1 MKLYT
6 LLATIFKSDSSNLKL
21 IDNQGD
27 LMLNKIH
34 DLVDKTDENLIG
46 LLLENQELRE
56 KFFIPLTPKGGNTV
70 LVFKTYDFK
79 FFLDENKI
87 DNSYTQYENR
97 IGLTAGRKFLKDSAD
112 VVLDFPYKDCI
123 LEGGQSTEEGTD
135 SYFEYDANDN
145 HYQEKKVKRKEIF
158 FNIILAK
165 DEIDRLLEPKAFTNI
180 KKYTPNGV
188 EFPSIGEVPK
198 GRGGF
203 FTRDE
208 NGTIKDNLIIKGNN
222 LLALHTLKSE
232 FAGKVKLIYID
243 PPYNTGS
250 DSFAYNDNFNHST
263 WLTFMRNRLLIA
275 RELLREDGVIFVSI
289 DDSEQ
294 AYLKVLMDEVFE
306 KKHFITNFVWT
317 RKRKGSFLSKKIRKM
332 TEFIICFS
340 KSEGDLSLFGEDAY
354 SDKWQPIVKRTNSLK
369 KLNFPKN
376 IIKTTLKDGIYEKLY
391 RGNNETG
398 ISFLNDFNVKDGLIV
413 NDIEVEGKFVWT
425 QQFLD
430 NELINGSE
438 ISLSNKFGFNVLRY
452 DQSEK
457 FKAPSTIINRD
468 NNVGTNEEATQELA
482 AMFDVE
488 IGTIFNYNKPVSLLK
503 YLINM
508 VCFED
513 KNAIVLDYHCGSGTT
528 GHALLELNKTDDGN
542 RKFIIIEQMDYAE
555 TVTAKRI
562 SKVIENNKAGSF
574 VYLELAKNNQNAIEY
589 IQSCENYEALVAFFD
604 KMCDTYFLHYNVK
617 VAAFREVICKEDN
630 FKKLTL
636 DQQKIMFAK
645 MLDLNQLY
653 VNVSDMKD
661 SRFGLSE
668 NDIAITKDF
677 YQI

>member
-1 MKLYT
+1 MNFKD
-6 LLATIFKSDSSNLKL
+6 LLLKL
-21 IDNQGD
+21 LKTDSRILDSEGE
-27 LMLNKIH
+27 LMGNKIQ
-34 DLVDKTDENLIG
+34 DLADKTDEKLIEI
-46 LLLENQELRE
+46 LLDNPETRA
-56 KFFIPLTPKGGNTV
+56 KFFLQIKDAF
-70 LVFKTYDFK
+70 VFKTADFK
-79 FFLDENKI
+79 FYIDENKI

-97 IGLTAGRKFLKDSAD
+97 IGLTSKGKFLKDSND

-135 SYFEYDANDN
+135 TYFEWDDKDQ
-145 HYQEKKVKRKEIF
+145 HYTEKQAKRKEIF
-158 FNIILAK
+158 FNSVLAK
-165 DEIDRLLEPKAFTNI
+165 DEIDRLLEPKAFTNA
-180 KKYTPNGV
+180 KKYTI
-188 EFPSIGEVPK
+188 EGEQTLEQ
-198 GRGGF
+198 F
-203 FTRDE
+203 ERDD

-222 LLALHTLKSE
+222 LLALHTLKKE

-263 WLTFMRNRLLIA
+263 WLAFMRNRLLVA
-275 RELLREDGVIFVSI
+275 KELLREDGVIFVSI

-306 KKHFITNFVWT
+306 KINFITNFVWT
-317 RKRKGSFLSKKIRKM
+317 RKRKGSFLSKKVRKM
-332 TEFIICFS
+332 TEFVICYS
-340 KSEGDLSLFGEDAY
+340 KSEGDLSLYGEDAY

-369 KLNFPKN
+369 KLYFPKN
-376 IIKTTLKDGIYEKLY
+376 IIKTTLKEGIYEKSF

-398 ISFLNDFNVKDGLIV
+398 ILFLNDFSVKNGIIIDE
-413 NDIEVEGKFVWT
+413 IEVEGKFVWT
-425 QQFLD
+425 QEFLD
-430 NELINGSE
+430 NELKNGTE
-438 ISLSNKFGFNVLRY
+438 ISMSNKFGFNVLRY

-482 AMFDVE
+482 DMFDVE

-528 GHALLELNKTDDGN
+528 GHSLLELNKIDEGN
-542 RKFIIIEQMDYAE
+542 RRFIMIEQMNYAE
-555 TVTAKRI
+555 TITAKRI

-574 VYLELAKNNQNAIEY
+574 AYLELAKNNQNAIEQ
-589 IQSCENYEALVAFFD
+589 IQNCKSYNELIVFFD
-604 KMCDTYFLHYNVK
+604 EMCEKYFLHYNLKVK
-617 VAAFREVICKEDN
+617 QFKEEVCKEEN
-630 FKKLTL
+630 FKKLSL
-636 DQQKIMFAK
+636 HKQKEMFIK

-653 VNVSDMKD
+653 VNLSDMEDKKYN
-661 SRFGLSE
+661 LSAE
-668 NDIAITKDF
+668 DIAVTKGF
-677 YQI
+677 YQL

>member
-1 MKLYT
+1 MKLYAILELVLKSESNT
-6 LLATIFKSDSSNLKL
+6 VKQLQLL
-21 IDNQGD
+21 DNQGN

-46 LLLENQELRE
+46 LLLENKELRE
-56 KFFIPLTPKGGNTV
+56 KFFIKIKDV
-70 LVFKTYDFK
+70 YVFKTNDFK

-97 IGLTAGRKFLKDSAD
+97 IGLTAGGKFLKDSAD

-135 SYFEYDANDN
+135 IYFEWDEKDG
-145 HYQEKKVKRKEIF
+145 HYLEKKAKRKEIF
-158 FNIILAK
+158 FNTILAK

-180 KKYTPNGV
+180 KKYTANG
-188 EFPSIGEVPK
+188 EENITSFN
-198 GRGGF
+198 
-203 FTRDE
+203 RDE

-243 PPYNTGS
+243 PPYNTGN
-250 DSFAYNDNFNHST
+250 DSFVYNDNFNHST
-263 WLTFMRNRLLIA
+263 WLTFIRNRLLVA
-275 RELLREDGVIFVSI
+275 KELLREDGLMFVSI
-289 DDSEQ
+289 DDNEQ

-317 RKRKGSFLSKKIRKM
+317 RKRKGSFLSKKVRKM

-340 KSEGDLSLFGEDAY
+340 KSEGDLSLFGENAY

-369 KLNFPKN
+369 KLSFPKN
-376 IIKTTLKDGIYEKLY
+376 IIQTTLKEGFYEKLF

-413 NDIEVEGKFVWT
+413 SEIEVEGKFVWT

-430 NELINGSE
+430 NELKNGSK
-438 ISLSNKFGFNVLRY
+438 ISISNKFGINVLRY

-457 FKAPSTIINRD
+457 FKAPSTIINGD

-482 AMFDVE
+482 DMFDVE

-528 GHALLELNKTDDGN
+528 GHALLELNKIDDGN
-542 RKFIIIEQMDYAE
+542 RKFIMIEQMDYAE

-562 SKVIENNKAGSF
+562 SKVIENDKVGSF
-574 VYLELAKNNQNAIEY
+574 IYLELAKNNQNAIEH
-589 IQSCENYEALVAFFD
+589 IQSCKSYQDLVNYFEE
-604 KMCDTYFLHYNVK
+604 MCNKYFLHYNVK
-617 VAAFREVICKEDN
+617 AKDFREVICKEEN

-636 DQQKIMFAK
+636 EQQKTMFAK

-653 VNVSDMKD
+653 VNVSDMED
-661 SRFGLSE
+661 SRYALSI
-668 NDIAITKDF
+668 NDIAVTKDF
-677 YQI
+677 YQF

>member
-1 MKLYT
+1 MNFKD
-6 LLATIFKSDSSNLKL
+6 LLLKILKTDSRLLDSE
-21 IDNQGD
+21 GE
-27 LMLNKIH
+27 LMGNKIQ
-34 DLVDKTDENLIG
+34 DLADKTDEKLIEI
-46 LLLENQELRE
+46 LLDNPETRA
-56 KFFIPLTPKGGNTV
+56 KFFLQIKDAF
-70 LVFKTYDFK
+70 VFKTSDFK
-79 FFLDENKI
+79 FYIDENKI

-97 IGLTAGRKFLKDSAD
+97 IGLTSKGKFLKDSND

-135 SYFEYDANDN
+135 TYFEWDDKDQ
-145 HYQEKKVKRKEIF
+145 HYTEKQAKRKEIF
-158 FNIILAK
+158 FNSVLAK
-165 DEIDRLLEPKAFTNI
+165 DEIDRLLEPKAFTNA
-180 KKYTPNGV
+180 KKYTIAGAQTL
-188 EFPSIGEVPK
+188 EQFE
-198 GRGGF
+198 
-203 FTRDE
+203 RDD

-222 LLALHTLKSE
+222 LLALHTLKKE

-263 WLTFMRNRLLIA
+263 WLTFMRNRLLVA
-275 RELLREDGVIFVSI
+275 KELLREDGVIFVSI

-306 KKHFITNFVWT
+306 KINFITNFVWT
-317 RKRKGSFLSKKIRKM
+317 RKRKGSFLSKKVRKM
-332 TEFIICFS
+332 TEFVICYS
-340 KSEGDLSLFGEDAY
+340 KSEGDLSLYGEDAY

-369 KLNFPKN
+369 KLYFPKN
-376 IIKTTLKDGIYEKLY
+376 IIKTTLKEGIYEKLF

-398 ISFLNDFNVKDGLIV
+398 ILFLNDFNVKNGIIIDE
-413 NDIEVEGKFVWT
+413 IEVEGKFVWT
-425 QQFLD
+425 QEFLD
-430 NELINGSE
+430 NELKNGTE
-438 ISLSNKFGFNVLRY
+438 ISMSNKFGFNVLRY

-482 AMFDVE
+482 DMFDVE

-528 GHALLELNKTDDGN
+528 GHSLLELNKIDEGN
-542 RKFIIIEQMDYAE
+542 RRFIMIEQMNYAE
-555 TVTAKRI
+555 TITAKRI

-574 VYLELAKNNQNAIEY
+574 VYLELAKNNQNAIDQ
-589 IQSCENYEALVAFFD
+589 IQNCKSYDELILFFNEMCE
-604 KMCDTYFLHYNVK
+604 KYFLHYNIKVK
-617 VAAFREVICKEDN
+617 QFKEEVCKEEN
-630 FKKLTL
+630 FKKLSL
-636 DQQKIMFAK
+636 HKQKEMFIK

-653 VNVSDMKD
+653 VNLSDMEDKKYN
-661 SRFGLSE
+661 LSAE
-668 NDIAITKDF
+668 DIAVTKGF